1 VPVGQHKREA
11 RTDYPV
17 DEEGVAHLTEDDMST
32 SSIGEALQKVSSV
45 MVADPAKARTKGT
58 PATARLVEGLRFEV
72 TGPTGES
79 AHTDMPAAMGGA
91 SSAPAPAWLLRGAIA
106 ACTASVIAMRAAQI
120 GVHLK
125 TLETTVES
133 ESDQRGMLGLD
144 ESVSAAFTSM
154 RVRVRI
160 GADDVAPEDLRAL
173 VAWGDAHSPVASTV
187 RHSPV
192 TSVEVE
198 IV

>member
-1 VPVGQHKREA
+1 
-11 RTDYPV
+11 
-17 DEEGVAHLTEDDMST
+17 MSN
-32 SSIGEALQKVSSV
+32 SSISDALQKISSV
-45 MVADPAKARTKGT
+45 MVADPGKARTKGV
-58 PATARLVEGLRFEV
+58 PATARLLEGLRFEV
-72 TGPTGES
+72 TGPVGEI
-79 AHTDMPAAMGGA
+79 AFTDMPAAMGGA
-91 SSAPAPAWLLRGAIA
+91 GSAPAPAWLLRGAIA
-106 ACTASVIAMRAAQI
+106 SCTASVIAMRAAQI

-154 RVRVRI
+154 CIRVRI
-160 GADDVAPEDLRAL
+160 AADNVAPDDLRAL

-187 RHSPV
+187 RNSPV

>member
-45 MVADPAKARTKGT
+45 MVAEPAKARTKGT

-79 AHTDMPAAMGGA
+79 ALTDMPAAMGGA

-173 VAWGDAHSPVASTV
+173 VAWGDAHPPVASTV